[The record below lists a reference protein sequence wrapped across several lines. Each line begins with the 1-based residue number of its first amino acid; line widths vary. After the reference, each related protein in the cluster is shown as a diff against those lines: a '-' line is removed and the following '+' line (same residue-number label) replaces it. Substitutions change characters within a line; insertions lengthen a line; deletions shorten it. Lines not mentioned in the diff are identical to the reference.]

1 MKKIFVFLSIFFFI
15 FLSMP
20 TVHAQ
25 DEDFL
30 KKQYEALG
38 VDEMLDVLDDDT
50 LALLDDLGLNEIN
63 FESLFNVS
71 PGKVFSLLIQ
81 IIRGKVASPVKILV
95 TLFSIVLLFSVCES
109 LFPQGEKIKLALNT
123 ACSLVSISV
132 RAKPIFESI
141 TRGMSAIDM
150 TSKVMFVFVPIFVA
164 IISLNGNPLTAAS
177 YNSLMLLAAQ
187 TVSQM
192 SNYFIKPCVAIFF
205 ALGLSSSVSTE
216 FNFRA
221 LAYEI
226 KKIATIV
233 LSFIASMFFSF
244 LSLRGG
250 LANASDSMG
259 LKGVKF
265 LLSSFI
271 PVVGGAISE
280 GYSSILGSLSLLK
293 GVVGTFGIC
302 AVALINIPIITELLI
317 WSLVLRLSSAVAG
330 TVKLNSLTDMFKIIA
345 DVTTFINVVVILN
358 CAVLIVST
366 GLLFVLKGG
375 AT

>member
-132 RAKPIFESI
+132 LAKPIFESI

-221 LAYEI
+221 LADEI

>member
-1 MKKIFVFLSIFFFI
+1 
-15 FLSMP
+15 
-20 TVHAQ
+20 
-25 DEDFL
+25 
-30 KKQYEALG
+30 
-38 VDEMLDVLDDDT
+38 
-50 LALLDDLGLNEIN
+50 
-63 FESLFNVS
+63 
-71 PGKVFSLLIQ
+71 
-81 IIRGKVASPVKILV
+81 
-95 TLFSIVLLFSVCES
+95 
-109 LFPQGEKIKLALNT
+109 QGEKIKLALNT

-132 RAKPIFESI
+132 LAKPIFESI

-221 LAYEI
+221 LADEI

-302 AVALINIPIITELLI
+302 AVGLINIPIITELLI

-345 DVTTFINVVVILN
+345 DVTTLINVVVILN

>member
-1 MKKIFVFLSIFFFI
+1 MKKILVFLSIILFVFLS
-15 FLSMP
+15 SP
-20 TVHAQ
+20 TVHAEE
-25 DEDFL
+25 EDFF
-30 KKQYEALG
+30 KEQYEALG
-38 VDEMLDVLDDDT
+38 VDEMLEVLDDDT
-50 LALLDDLGLNEIN
+50 LSLLEELGLDRIN
-63 FESLFNVS
+63 FDSVFNVS
-71 PGKVFSLLIQ
+71 PGKVFSLLGQ
-81 IIRGKVASPVKILV
+81 IIRGKVNSPIKILV
-95 TLFSIVLLFSVCES
+95 TIFSIVLLFSVCES

-123 ACSLVSISV
+123 ACSLVCISV
-132 RAKPIFESI
+132 LAKPVFESI

-150 TSKVMFVFVPIFVA
+150 TSKLMFVFVPVFVA
-164 IISLNGNPLTAAS
+164 IVSLNGSPLTGAS

-187 TVSQM
+187 TVSQL

-221 LAYEI
+221 LADEI

-244 LSLRGG
+244 LSLKGS

-259 LKGVKF
+259 IKGVKF
-265 LLSSFI
+265 LLSNFI

-302 AVALINIPIITELLI
+302 VVALINIPIITELLM
-317 WSLVLRLSSAVAG
+317 WSLILRLTSAVAS

-345 DVTTFINVVVILN
+345 DVTTLINVVVILN
-358 CAVLIVST
+358 CAVLIIST